1 MPLPIGELAEELER
15 AEEDAEV
22 NGNRREARGKKR
34 AEADKKGRGDPNGI
48 NGDGGVVADA
58 DDESEKVRRTER
70 NKKTEMLDV
79 LVQAEADKKTGEY
92 IPRVTEIKADE
103 GRKDERYVWY
113 PNLGINL
120 NDATRDI
127 RRDENNDEYRQK
139 RILAL
144 EELRKRLPQ
153 IDEAVNEYRL
163 ELYWA
168 SKVLKVGRRDG
179 NRWGSEAAA
188 LNFLRNGLKI
198 DKNGV
203 DKPLV
208 VVVAE
213 EGDKK
218 EKIEIKEVMQGGLV
232 VIKKEEIDKHKN
244 DEYVDPSYWLIIL
257 GDLTGEVGGSSY
269 RINEGEQGFS
279 NEFRLAVMRKLIRQG
294 FEVCVF
300 GVQPDTKENG
310 DIEYPADLSKVDRN
324 EVLKMVQ
331 EMTRQNQKYDEGSL
345 SLELKSFMDKNL
357 DKFKMSKDLLF
368 RDKVLIAENQTIKSE
383 DDEKTKKKDNLVW
396 YDGILKDLKLAT
408 FLDKD
413 LNEGERNKR
422 WEAVDRLRANEGIT
436 LPKMSLENDTNETK
450 ERYAN
455 REKVL
460 GAAEFL
466 WNPDLT
472 TNDFW
477 KTREDAMKFLNDCG
491 IGVNGKPYLL
501 EVKEEK
507 KNKEPIWYDGIVKDL
522 KDATDINSAEEV
534 WKRAIDSLREHKVVF
549 PHDTSTIDGDPGNS
563 LRLKIFFAADF
574 LDGKTNDRWVSK
586 EAALKFLK
594 NNLGVGRGGET
605 IGNKFTI
612 DDKRAK
618 EEYFVGLME
627 IADPKK
633 WNEMIDILKG
643 LSAVDR
649 DYGFGYLKVAYE
661 WYTDPEKIKAIK
673 GGWNLWKDTFAPI
686 LNKLGIKMDGIV

>member
-232 VIKKEEIDKHKN
+232 VIKK
-244 DEYVDPSYWLIIL
+244 
-257 GDLTGEVGGSSY
+257 
-269 RINEGEQGFS
+269 
-279 NEFRLAVMRKLIRQG
+279 
-294 FEVCVF
+294 
-300 GVQPDTKENG
+300 
-310 DIEYPADLSKVDRN
+310 
-324 EVLKMVQ
+324 
-331 EMTRQNQKYDEGSL
+331 
-345 SLELKSFMDKNL
+345 
-357 DKFKMSKDLLF
+357 
-368 RDKVLIAENQTIKSE
+368 
-383 DDEKTKKKDNLVW
+383 
-396 YDGILKDLKLAT
+396 
-408 FLDKD
+408 
-413 LNEGERNKR
+413 
-422 WEAVDRLRANEGIT
+422 
-436 LPKMSLENDTNETK
+436 
-450 ERYAN
+450 
-455 REKVL
+455 
-460 GAAEFL
+460 
-466 WNPDLT
+466 
-472 TNDFW
+472 
-477 KTREDAMKFLNDCG
+477 
-491 IGVNGKPYLL
+491 
-501 EVKEEK
+501 
-507 KNKEPIWYDGIVKDL
+507 
-522 KDATDINSAEEV
+522 
-534 WKRAIDSLREHKVVF
+534 
-549 PHDTSTIDGDPGNS
+549 
-563 LRLKIFFAADF
+563 
-574 LDGKTNDRWVSK
+574 
-586 EAALKFLK
+586 
-594 NNLGVGRGGET
+594 
-605 IGNKFTI
+605 
-612 DDKRAK
+612 
-618 EEYFVGLME
+618 
-627 IADPKK
+627 
-633 WNEMIDILKG
+633 
-643 LSAVDR
+643 
-649 DYGFGYLKVAYE
+649 
-661 WYTDPEKIKAIK
+661 
-673 GGWNLWKDTFAPI
+673 
-686 LNKLGIKMDGIV
+686 